1 MRRPTV
7 RRQAMIFALSATFL
21 AAIAG
26 IFYFSGGSLAV
37 TVAIVLGWLAAGLT
51 VGFLMARSR

>member
-1 MRRPTV
+1 MIPTV
-7 RRQAMIFALSATFL
+7 CAGFL

-37 TVAIVLGWLAAGLT
+37 TVAIVPIWLGVGLA
-51 VGFLMARSR
+51 VGFLMAKSR